1 MADSILGLP
10 SSAKFAAEGDRFYN
24 HRRKILHSYPNGSSP
39 LTGLLSM
46 IPEEKTN
53 DSLFF
58 WYEKKYVSPVALL
71 RGTAPGTKTAPSTG
85 DADDGTVADA
95 GATASPGNRRTDNN
109 GQPTGGTDGERKNAM
124 HVSEQQLPVHL
135 RNQRSALPL
144 YQNFPH

>member
-85 DADDGTVADA
+85 DADDGTAADA
-95 GATASPGNRRTDNN
+95 GATAITASIWPS
-109 GQPTGGTDGERKNAM
+109 NAA
-124 HVSEQQLPVHL
+124 SETPRVTSIT
-135 RNQRSALPL
+135 R
-144 YQNFPH
+144 